1 MTICIIISQRKKKLA
16 KVSNVSRQ
24 CPRHWRILPA
34 TISKRPRLS
43 AKRLVK
49 TCVLKGV
56 PEIAGTTYMPTKQY
70 AQLLNIRCLLP
81 NWIFIII
88 AIIIYRHSYIS
99 YTLRVNTC
107 PVFILVHCQFAKLR
121 QIKWNETILRFLLKK
136 LTQPLGKPSAAVPI
150 LPYLVGYAKR
160 TNHVTTTQVSPW
172 YTLVIFLYYAFI
184 GKLEKTSKIPSL
196 RYFIICNCWTWIIS

>member
-1 MTICIIISQRKKKLA
+1 MHLKYLSKRKKKLA

-49 TCVLKGV
+49 TCVLKNV

-88 AIIIYRHSYIS
+88 AIIIYRHSY
-99 YTLRVNTC
+99 TLRVNTW
-107 PVFILVHCQFAKLR
+107 R
-121 QIKWNETILRFLLKK
+121 
-136 LTQPLGKPSAAVPI
+136 
-150 LPYLVGYAKR
+150 
-160 TNHVTTTQVSPW
+160 SPW
-172 YTLVIFLYYAFI
+172 ANLALPCPFCRTWLAF
-184 GKLEKTSKIPSL
+184 LEKTKSCHHHSSVTLVYLGYTFFTMRFRKNRENFKDTFASL
-196 RYFIICNCWTWIIS
+196 LHYLHLLDLDHLLDMIKL